1 MELFNL
7 LKPSEPNAGGG
18 GGIINE
24 ILIAQL
30 DDLALPL
37 PGRNAD
43 GITITDDI
51 LMKEGKKFHR
61 LYVTNK
67 TLEPSQKRVSGSN
80 ADCYGYEVGITGFF
94 PGLGKELL
102 SFLALHGNFTGVA
115 ILRSVKDDGSEV
127 RYLLG
132 DSATPI
138 ELSDTDTKW
147 GKLPNEDKGT
157 TLTFKG
163 TQRLPFAIYEGELLM
178 GEEAQPTDVASVEPA
193 TPPEDPQAGSSG

>member
-1 MELFNL
+1 MDLFNL
-7 LKPSEPNAGGG
+7 LKPSSPNAGGG

-24 ILIAQL
+24 ILLVRQ

-37 PGRNAD
+37 PGRAAD
-43 GITITDDI
+43 GVTIAGNI
-51 LMKEGKKFHR
+51 LLKAGKKFHR

-94 PGLGKELL
+94 PGLGKRLL
-102 SFLALHGNFTGVA
+102 SFLALHGNFTGLVM
-115 ILRSVKDDGSEV
+115 LRSVGDDGAEV

-132 DSATPI
+132 DSATPV

-163 TQRLPFAIYEGELLM
+163 TQRFPLAIYEGELVM
-178 GEEAQPTDVASVEPA
+178 DDEAQDADVASVE
-193 TPPEDPQAGSSG
+193 GSSGEEQPTEQP

>member
-1 MELFNL
+1 MDLFNL
-7 LKPSEPNAGGG
+7 LKPAEVNAGGG

-37 PGRNAD
+37 PGRDAD
-43 GITITDDI
+43 GVTISEDI
-51 LMKEGKKFHR
+51 LMKEGKMFHR

-80 ADCYGYEVGITGFF
+80 ADCYGYEVGVTGFF
-94 PGLGKELL
+94 PGLGKKIL
-102 SFLALHGNFTGVA
+102 SFLAQHGNFTGVV
-115 ILRSVKDDGSEV
+115 ILRNIKDDGSEV
-127 RYLLG
+127 RFLLG
-132 DSATPI
+132 DSANPI

-157 TLTFKG
+157 TLTLKG
-163 TQRLPFAIYEGELLM
+163 TQRLPFAIKEGELVM
-178 GEEAQPTDVASVEPA
+178 SEEAQSTDVASVAPV
-193 TPPEDPQAGSSG
+193 TP

>member
-1 MELFNL
+1 MDLFNL
-7 LKPSEPNAGGG
+7 LKPAEVNAGGG

-37 PGRNAD
+37 PGRDAD
-43 GITITDDI
+43 GVTISEDI
-51 LMKEGKKFHR
+51 LMKEGKMFHR

-80 ADCYGYEVGITGFF
+80 ADCYGYEVGVTGFF
-94 PGLGKELL
+94 PGLGKKIL
-102 SFLALHGNFTGVA
+102 SFLAQHGNFTGVV
-115 ILRSVKDDGSEV
+115 ILRNIKDDGSEV
-127 RYLLG
+127 RFLLG
-132 DSATPI
+132 DSANPI

-163 TQRLPFAIYEGELLM
+163 TQRLPFAIYEGELVM
-178 GEEAQPTDVASVEPA
+178 SEEAQSTDVASVAPV
-193 TPPEDPQAGSSG
+193 TP